1 MGNKLNKNVPV
12 LRFPE
17 FEGDWQSQKLKN
29 ILIESNVL
37 ASEELPLYSLT
48 IESGIVPKT
57 ERYERSFLVKNE
69 EEAYKVVQPNDFAYN
84 PMNLRFG
91 ALARHTESKLVKVS
105 KYYNIFSVNPKANV
119 IFVDYLLTKSSSIR
133 FYDSIAMGS
142 LVEKK
147 RVHFSDF
154 LNSKFLLPSIA
165 EQEKI
170 ASLLGAIDRRLTQLR
185 RKRKLLQTYKRG
197 VMQKIFSQK
206 IRFKDAIGSEFPEW
220 ERKKLGNIAIDGFSN
235 GVFND
240 PNKVGKGYRLINVK
254 DMYEGDSINVETL
267 SRLLIDEKEFVK
279 NQAKYGDIF
288 FTRSSLVKEGI
299 AHSNVLLT
307 NDSDI
312 TYDGHLI
319 RFRFDIEENNPQF
332 MAFLL
337 KSSIARKQLFARGK
351 TGTMTTIGQEDI
363 TTVKI
368 PIPDKQE
375 QEKIAN
381 FLTAIDRKIETIS
394 RQIDQTEQFKKGLLQ
409 KMFV

>member
-197 VMQKIFSQK
+197 VMQKIFAQK
-206 IRFKDAIGSEFPEW
+206 IRFKSAIGSECI
-220 ERKKLGNIAIDGFSN
+220 K
-235 GVFND
+235 
-240 PNKVGKGYRLINVK
+240 
-254 DMYEGDSINVETL
+254 
-267 SRLLIDEKEFVK
+267 
-279 NQAKYGDIF
+279 
-288 FTRSSLVKEGI
+288 
-299 AHSNVLLT
+299 
-307 NDSDI
+307 I
-312 TYDGHLI
+312 T
-319 RFRFDIEENNPQF
+319 Q
-332 MAFLL
+332 
-337 KSSIARKQLFARGK
+337 S
-351 TGTMTTIGQEDI
+351 
-363 TTVKI
+363 
-368 PIPDKQE
+368 
-375 QEKIAN
+375 
-381 FLTAIDRKIETIS
+381 
-394 RQIDQTEQFKKGLLQ
+394 
-409 KMFV
+409 